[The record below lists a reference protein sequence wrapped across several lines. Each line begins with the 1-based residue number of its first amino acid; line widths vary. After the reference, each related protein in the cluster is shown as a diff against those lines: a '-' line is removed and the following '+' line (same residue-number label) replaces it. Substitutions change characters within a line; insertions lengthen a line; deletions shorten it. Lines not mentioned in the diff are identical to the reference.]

1 MTPRECVLAALA
13 HQEPETLPY
22 QLYMDPAVREA
33 VDREMGGVL
42 WRDSLIPF
50 FHETWFVYPNQ
61 ETQPDGRYVDA
72 FGSLWESGSI
82 MHHLQPALSEPSLKG
97 FQWPDLDAIWESQQ
111 PKLADAIRLNPN
123 SYRWAAL
130 GFGLFERAWTL
141 RGFNEILMDL
151 ASEPAFC
158 EDLLDQIMEH
168 QMKVVG
174 LLLTL
179 DIDAIFFSDDWAY
192 QKGLIMGPEL
202 WRQMIK
208 PRKATM
214 IEQVHRAGK
223 KAILHC
229 CGSVMEVLPEMIEI
243 KLDCL
248 QSLQPEAMDVFEIK
262 RRYGSS
268 LALWGGGPSQSLIPF
283 GTPEEVRAAFARL
296 RRELGAGGGYISG
309 PSKPL
314 LSETPAANAVA
325 AIEGTIGRPL
335 PRG

>member
-1 MTPRECVLAALA
+1 MTPRECVITALD
-13 HQEPETLPY
+13 HQKPEILPY
-22 QLYMDPAVREA
+22 QLYMDPAVRDA
-33 VDREMGGVL
+33 VDREMGGRR

-50 FHETWFVYPNQ
+50 FHETWFVYPNR
-61 ETQPDGRYVDA
+61 ETRPDGRYVDA

-82 MHHLQPALSEPSLKG
+82 MHHLQPAMPEPSFKG
-97 FQWPDLDAIWESQQ
+97 FQWPNLDTIWDQQQ
-111 PKLADAIRLNPN
+111 PKLAEAISLNPN
-123 SYRWAAL
+123 SYHWAAF

-151 ASEPAFC
+151 AGEPAFC
-158 EDLLDQIMEH
+158 EDLFDQIMEH
-168 QMKVVG
+168 QMKLVG

-208 PRKATM
+208 PRKARM

-229 CGSVMEVLPEMIEI
+229 CGSVMEVLPEIVEI

-262 RRYGSS
+262 RRHGDS

-283 GTPEEVRAAFARL
+283 GTPAEIRAAFARL
-296 RRELGAGGGYISG
+296 RHELGAGGGYICA

-314 LSETPAANAVA
+314 LSETPVANAVA
-325 AIEGTIGRPL
+325 AIEGTIGHPL